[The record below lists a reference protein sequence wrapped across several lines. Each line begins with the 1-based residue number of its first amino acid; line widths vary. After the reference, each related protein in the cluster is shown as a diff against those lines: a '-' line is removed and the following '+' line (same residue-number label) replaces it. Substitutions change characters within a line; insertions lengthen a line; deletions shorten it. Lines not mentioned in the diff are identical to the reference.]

1 MDIPS
6 NLGTIYADEIN
17 TAHGR
22 TVDGEGLL
30 NNYAIE
36 PEMYEED
43 GNSLSEL
50 TNRVTVVD
58 IFPSEAEAKS
68 AVLEMEQ
75 KGLKTAHISIIAKDY
90 QDSESINWKQIN
102 AEGGL
107 AAVLKRLGI
116 SDHATSTFVD
126 AIADGKFLVIEIGSD
141 RDASQVQHIL
151 EKVGHKPQAS

>member
-43 GNSLSEL
+43 GSSLSEL

-68 AVLEMEQ
+68 AVLEMEH

>member
-151 EKVGHKPQAS
+151 ENVGHKPQAS

>member
-43 GNSLSEL
+43 GSSLSEL

-90 QDSESINWKQIN
+90 QDSESMNWKQIN

-151 EKVGHKPQAS
+151 ENVGHKPQAS